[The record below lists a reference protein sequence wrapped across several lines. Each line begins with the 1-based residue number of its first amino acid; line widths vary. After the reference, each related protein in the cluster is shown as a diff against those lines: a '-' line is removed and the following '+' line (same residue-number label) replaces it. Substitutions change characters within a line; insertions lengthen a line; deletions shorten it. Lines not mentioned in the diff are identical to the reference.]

1 MSAQPHA
8 SVATA
13 GPPGLSG
20 NTGGVALSG
29 RATASWVVALLA
41 LLVVSAGL
49 GYAASFLVA
58 PAYTSSTSMLPPQQQ
73 QSATASALASL
84 GALAGLGGAQG
95 GVKSAGDQYVALM
108 QSNTVSD
115 RIIEAF
121 GLQQAYEA
129 RYLVDARQ
137 ELARNVRFSVGR
149 KDGMIVIEVD
159 DTDPKRAASMANRYV
174 DELRR
179 LTGTLAVSEAQQRR
193 AFFEQLLLATKDKLI
208 AAQLALQSSGFS
220 QGALRAEPKAAAD
233 GYAKLRAEVMAAE
246 VRLRGLR
253 SSLADNTPEVRQQQV
268 TLQSLQAE
276 LARTERAAPA
286 NEGPGYVALYREF
299 KYQETLFDLFARQYE
314 LARVDESRE
323 GALIQVVD
331 KASPAEKASRPR
343 RARMAAAGAAFGAL
357 LAAAILSI
365 QYRRRNR
372 HQPAQP

>member
-1 MSAQPHA
+1 MSALPNA
-8 SVATA
+8 SIPTA
-13 GPPGLSG
+13 GPQGLFS
-20 NTGGVALSG
+20 NTEDAALPG
-29 RATASWVVALLA
+29 RALASRALALLA
-41 LLVVSAGL
+41 LLALGAGL

-115 RIIEAF
+115 RMIEAF

-129 RYLVDARQ
+129 RFLVDARQ

-159 DTDPKRAASMANRYV
+159 DTDPKRAANMANRYV

-193 AFFEQLLLATKDKLI
+193 AFFEQLLLTTKDKLI

-331 KASPAEKASRPR
+331 KASPAEKSSRPR
-343 RARMAAAGAAFGAL
+343 RARMAAAGAALGAL
-357 LAAAILSI
+357 LAAAIVSV

-372 HQPAQP
+372 QPPTQP